1 MMPELAIIEARR
13 IELGVTITA
22 LERAA
27 GLATRHYY
35 KLLRG
40 VWPASPATLA
50 RLKMA
55 LQQARKGV
63 AAPDRPAKLAE
74 IAYRTVLA
82 LAAREIGT
90 WAGAAQVSDPSR
102 RATQDPAWVEAAEA
116 RELAVYLLHCG
127 CGISQT
133 DVGAVAGMTKQAVSQ
148 AVQRIENRADEGSAF
163 AAMVERLT
171 AQIVGEW

>member
-1 MMPELAIIEARR
+1 MTPLADIEARR
-13 IELGVTITA
+13 VATGVTVTA

-40 VWPASPATLA
+40 VWPATPATLA
-50 RLKMA
+50 RLELA
-55 LQQARKGV
+55 LRRARKGV
-63 AAPDRPAKLAE
+63 GPVDRHGELVE

-82 LAAREIGT
+82 LAAREL
-90 WAGAAQVSDPSR
+90 GADGSKAQVSDPGR
-102 RATQDPAWVEAAEA
+102 RATQDPAWSQAAAA

-127 CGISQT
+127 CGLSQT
-133 DVGAVAGMTKQAVSQ
+133 DVGAAAGMTKQAVST
-148 AVQRIENRADEGSAF
+148 AVKRIEDRADEGSAF

-171 AQIVGEW
+171 GQIVGEW